1 MKNPSTTPSPT
12 EPSKEPSPSPSPRGT
27 STPLPTPTP
36 KAPADYLAELE
47 ARPAYDPVVVPA
59 QYEQKF
65 RQQYHF
71 SPVRGWIGD
80 PDGTI
85 RYNGTYHLF
94 WWGHAESEDLVHWKE
109 RPFPSVNLP
118 GIDSGSGSVIVDVRN
133 DSGFAIPGQN
143 PPMLAFFTIF
153 DADGTGHQAPGL
165 AVSYDYTRFG
175 YYDQNPL
182 IIHEEKGF
190 RDPHV
195 FYHEETGQYI
205 MAIAIADRRMIG
217 FYGSKDLKNW
227 EHLSDFGP
235 VGAQSQ
241 VWECPDLFQMAIDG
255 DPNNRKWVMLVGMG
269 PNTEQYF
276 VGDFD
281 GEKFTLDADA
291 SAYLLRGDGLHG
303 TVFADFENG
312 LPEGWSAEGDP
323 LMVGNG
329 DALGSHASAG
339 FLGSGYLSTF
349 TPGSENGHRGQVTI
363 TSPKFTIELP
373 YINFLLAGSARG
385 AEAGV
390 QLLVDGEAVRTAN
403 GDDTN
408 ILRWVSWDVSQWV
421 GKQAQIEIIDQRTGA
436 IGGHI
441 SVDHFMF
448 SSSPAL
454 AGREHANWL
463 DFGPDYYAVR
473 SYNDYDDPN
482 SPKIIIA
489 WLGNWEYAT
498 TVPTDW
504 GRGSQALP
512 REITLVQRDGGLR
525 IVQRPI
531 PALEGLRKDP
541 VLISGRVIEDTAP
554 LVEFQPPRNTYEL
567 DLTFQITDPA
577 AKFGVR
583 TAVNGS
589 YGVTVGYDVASS
601 IVFLDRTI
609 PENGGFNARFAKY
622 SAAPLQPQDGKIR
635 LRIFVDQSSI
645 EVFANDGE
653 VTLSALMLPE
663 PDSLGIELFSENGAV
678 QLLDL
683 SAWELESIWSVEAK

>member
-1 MKNPSTTPSPT
+1 MKNLPSTPVPG
-12 EPSKEPSPSPSPRGT
+12 EPEGD
-27 STPLPTPTP
+27 PTPASSATPELFPTATP
-36 KAPADYLAELE
+36 KSPADYLAELE

-80 PDGTI
+80 PDGTV

-94 WWGHAESEDLVHWKE
+94 WWGHAESHDLVHWKE

-118 GIDSGSGSVIVDVRN
+118 GIDSGSGSVIVDERN

-153 DADGTGHQAPGL
+153 DSNGTGHQAPGL

-195 FYHEETGQYI
+195 FYHAESGRYI
-205 MAIAIADRRMIG
+205 MAIAIADQRKVG
-217 FYGSKDLKNW
+217 FYGSKDLKTW

-241 VWECPDLFQMAIDG
+241 VWECPDLFQMDVDG
-255 DPNNRKWVMLVGMG
+255 DPNQRKWVMLLGMG

-281 GEKFTLDADA
+281 GERFTLDPAA
-291 SAYLLRGDGLHG
+291 SAYLLNGEGLPG
-303 TVFADFENG
+303 EVFADFENG
-312 LPEGWSAEGDP
+312 LSEGWTAEGDP
-323 LMVGNG
+323 LMVGSG
-329 DALGSHASAG
+329 ERLSVHHSAG
-339 FLGSGYLSTF
+339 YLGNGYLSTY
-349 TPGSENGHRGQVTI
+349 TPDTENNHRGLVTVV
-363 TSPKFTIELP
+363 SPKFTIQNGF
-373 YINFLLAGSARG
+373 INFLLAGSSHG

-390 QLLVDGEAVRTAN
+390 KLFVEDETVRSAI
-403 GDDTN
+403 GDDTDTM
-408 ILRWVSWDVSQWV
+408 RWISWDVSQWA
-421 GKQAQIEIIDQRTGA
+421 GKQAHIEVYDQRTAA
-436 IGGHI
+436 IGGGV

-448 SSSPAL
+448 SDTPAL

-463 DFGPDYYAVR
+463 DYGPDYYAVR
-473 SYNDYDDPN
+473 SYNDYDEPN

-498 TVPTDW
+498 TVPTEW

-512 REITLVQRDGGLR
+512 REITLRSGSGGLR
-525 IVQRPI
+525 IYQKPI
-531 PALEGLRKDP
+531 PALEVLRQEQ
-541 VLISGRVIEDTAP
+541 VMLENRVVNGVTE
-554 LVEFQPPRNTYEL
+554 LSEFQPARNTYEI
-567 DLTFQITDPA
+567 DLTFRITDPE
-577 AKFGVR
+577 AKFGIK

-589 YGVTVGYDVASS
+589 YGITVGYDAATSTL
-601 IVFLDRTI
+601 FLDRTI
-609 PENGGFNARFAKY
+609 AENSSFNARFAKY
-622 SAAPLQPQDGKIR
+622 NTAPLKPIDGSVR
-635 LRIFVDQSSI
+635 LHIYVDQSSI
-645 EVFANDGE
+645 EVFANEGE
-653 VTLSALMLPE
+653 VTMSALMLPN
-663 PDSLGIELFSENGAV
+663 PDSLGIEIFSQNGAV
-678 QLLDL
+678 NLT
-683 SAWELESIWSVEAK
+683 SFRAWELKSIWGVPAEH